1 MSLTFSET
9 AAYREPFK
17 DFKEGAVIERLGR
30 FSHWSLS
37 CLRAYELSHSVVSDS
52 L

>member
-1 MSLTFSET
+1 MGLTFSET

-17 DFKEGAVIERLGR
+17 DLGAVIERLGR

-37 CLRAYELSHSVVSDS
+37 CLHAYELSHSVVSDC